1 MHFNRSLHDILRRE
15 IHFGLY
21 MTESNE
27 QDKPGAVRGKPWQ
40 GRFSEATD
48 AFVEAFT
55 ASVNFDRRLYKQD
68 IAGSKAH
75 ARMLARVGMLTAS
88 ENEQIQ
94 QGLSEIQ
101 ADIEQGR
108 FEWSVALEDVH
119 MNIEARLTGKI
130 GATGKKLHTGRS
142 RNDQVAT
149 DIRLY
154 LREAI
159 DTVLAELQ
167 RLQSGLVDLAEQHVD
182 TIMPG
187 FTHLQVAQP
196 VSFAHHLLAW
206 YEMLARD
213 GQRLRDCRR
222 RVNVLPL
229 GAAALAGTT
238 YPIDRAYVAE
248 QLGFEGIAEN
258 SLDAVSDRD
267 FAIEFCA
274 AAAVCMAHLSRQ
286 AEELIL
292 WSSAQFGFVTLPD
305 RFCTGSSIMPQK
317 KNPDV
322 PELVR
327 GKAGRATGNLV
338 ALLTLM
344 KSQPLAYNKDNQ
356 EDKEPLFDSVD
367 TLHASLRAF
376 ADMIPHILPNREAMY
391 AAARQGFSTATD
403 LADYL
408 VKRGL
413 PFRDAHEAV
422 GKAVA
427 WCEQHHVHL
436 EEAPLATLQGFS
448 KLIEEDVYT
457 VLTLEGSLAARNHPG
472 GTAPAQVRQAIA
484 RARAALNDANPG
496 NQNRS

>member
-1 MHFNRSLHDILRRE
+1 
-15 IHFGLY
+15 
-21 MTESNE
+21 MTNSND
-27 QDKPGAVRGKPWQ
+27 QDKPRGKRRDKPWQ

-55 ASVNFDRRLYKQD
+55 ASVGFDQRLYKQD

-75 ARMLARVGMLTAS
+75 ARMLARIGVLTES
-88 ENEQIQ
+88 ECELIQ
-94 QGLSEIQ
+94 QGLSGIEI
-101 ADIEQGR
+101 DIEQGR

-119 MNIEARLTGKI
+119 MNIEARLTEKI
-130 GATGKKLHTGRS
+130 GAVGKKLHTGRS

-159 DTVLAELQ
+159 DAALEELQ
-167 RLQSGLVDLAEQHVD
+167 RLQKGLVELAEQHTD

-196 VSFAHHLLAW
+196 VSFAHHLMAW
-206 YEMLARD
+206 FEMLARD

-222 RVNVLPL
+222 RVNLLPL

-274 AAAVCMAHLSRQ
+274 AAAVCMMHLSRQ

-292 WSSAQFGFVTLPD
+292 WSSAQFNFVALPD

-327 GKAGRATGNLV
+327 GKSGRANGNLI

-367 TLHASLRAF
+367 TLCASLRAF
-376 ADMIPHILPNREAMY
+376 ADMVPHITPNRGAMY
-391 AAARQGFSTATD
+391 AAAKQGFSTATD

-413 PFRDAHEAV
+413 PFRDAHEVV

-427 WCEQHHVHL
+427 WCEQNSAHL
-436 EEAPLATLQGFS
+436 EEMPLATLQGFS
-448 KLIEEDVYT
+448 TLIDEDVFK

-472 GTAPAQVRQAIA
+472 GTAPEQVRRAVAKA
-484 RARAALNDANPG
+484 RADLNN
-496 NQNRS
+496 S